1 MDLVFNLKIHSIAP
15 QEEIRLQCF
24 FLQIFLFYLIEKF
37 VTDATKLRENAN
49 HKSNILTLNLYYIC
63 GLTYIEQ
70 WLKP

>member
-1 MDLVFNLKIHSIAP
+1 MDLVFNLKIHNIAP
-15 QEEIRLQCF
+15 QEEISLQF
-24 FLQIFLFYLIEKF
+24 FLQICLFYLIEKF

-49 HKSNILTLNLYYIC
+49 HKFNILTLNLYYIC